1 MKKQNGFTLIEL
13 LSVIVL
19 LTLISLMVTPVIQN
33 SLENARK
40 ESFLSSVNGVYR
52 AVRLNKEYGIK
63 QEYTIANGKTN
74 PEVSVKGKVEGTGK
88 MIVNENGEIYVSVST
103 PKYCATK
110 DYQDKKIM
118 VKDGACKNEK

>member
-13 LSVIVL
+13 LTVIVL

-52 AVRLNKEYGIK
+52 AIRIK
-63 QEYTIANGKTN
+63 N
-74 PEVSVKGKVEGTGK
+74 
-88 MIVNENGEIYVSVST
+88 
-103 PKYCATK
+103 
-110 DYQDKKIM
+110 M
-118 VKDGACKNEK
+118 V